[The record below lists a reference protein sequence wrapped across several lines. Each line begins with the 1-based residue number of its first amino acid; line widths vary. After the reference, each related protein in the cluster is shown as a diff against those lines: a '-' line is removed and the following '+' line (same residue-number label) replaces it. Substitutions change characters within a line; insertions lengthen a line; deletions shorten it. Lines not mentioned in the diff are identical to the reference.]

1 MWSLIKKHDW
11 ILTCS
16 VLCLCAVG
24 LLELWG
30 LSLNTN
36 GEADGFFLKQT
47 LFAVFGL
54 TAMLAFSLLDAR
66 LWRNY
71 SLPLVALYF
80 FTLAM
85 LVGVL
90 FFSVRIRGMTASF
103 RFGELG
109 FAPVEFAKLVLILIL
124 AKYFSG
130 RHVEVYR
137 ARHIIVSAVYM
148 IIPALLVLRQPDLG
162 SAIIL
167 VLIWL
172 GIVLLSGMKQR
183 HLLIVSL
190 LGVSLAFLAWG
201 FLLKDYQKERIATFI
216 NPTKDPLGYSYNLI
230 QSKIAIGSGGL
241 LGKGLGQ
248 GTQGRLSFLPEEH
261 TDFIFSVFA
270 EEWGL
275 VGVVFLFSIF
285 TVFFW
290 RLARI
295 ILNCQNNFF
304 RLFVAGV
311 AIMIF
316 VQTLINAAMCL
327 GLLPITGLSL
337 PFLSYGGSNL
347 LINFLALGIV
357 QNIAAQAKVGQ
368 IKVEE

>member
-1 MWSLIKKHDW
+1 M
-11 ILTCS
+11 TCS

-216 NPTKDPLGYSYNLI
+216 NPTKDPLGYSY
-230 QSKIAIGSGGL
+230 
-241 LGKGLGQ
+241 
-248 GTQGRLSFLPEEH
+248 
-261 TDFIFSVFA
+261 
-270 EEWGL
+270 
-275 VGVVFLFSIF
+275 
-285 TVFFW
+285 
-290 RLARI
+290 
-295 ILNCQNNFF
+295 
-304 RLFVAGV
+304 
-311 AIMIF
+311 
-316 VQTLINAAMCL
+316 
-327 GLLPITGLSL
+327 
-337 PFLSYGGSNL
+337 
-347 LINFLALGIV
+347 
-357 QNIAAQAKVGQ
+357 
-368 IKVEE
+368 